1 MKEFTQSDNQKDKT
15 TPKMKTSTA
24 TTVASTPKKI
34 EARFVRKIE
43 QFRNDEIRLVM
54 RDRVPSHEVAC
65 VNWVEYPYAPK
76 VMFRIAHSDDALAVM
91 FEVEEDHLRAVAMS
105 QEQNVWEDSCVEFF
119 VENPAGEGYFNF
131 EVNCIGTMLAAK
143 RLSRTEATLFNAE
156 QMAQIRHFG
165 SLAKAPIDS
174 RGAGQ
179 KWWMV
184 EVIPF
189 SLLGLKSAPKSL
201 RCNFYK
207 CGDKCDRP
215 HFLSWSPINKPE
227 PNFHCPEFFGEVILV

>member
-215 HFLSWSPINKPE
+215 HFLSWSPIDKPE
-227 PNFHCPEFFGEVILV
+227 PNFHCPEFFGEVVLI

>member
-1 MKEFTQSDNQKDKT
+1 
-15 TPKMKTSTA
+15 MKTSA
-24 TTVASTPKKI
+24 APTVASASQKI
-34 EARFVRKIE
+34 EARFIRKIE

-54 RDRVPSHEVAC
+54 LDRVPSHQVAC
-65 VNWVEYPYAPK
+65 VNWAEYPYAPK
-76 VMFRIAHSDDALAVM
+76 VTFRIAHSDDALVVM

-105 QEQNVWEDSCVEFF
+105 AEENVWEDSCVEFF

-189 SLLGLKSAPKSL
+189 ALLGLECAPKQIEA
-201 RCNFYK
+201 NFYK
-207 CGDKCDRP
+207 CGDETPIPHYGMWNPVGTEKPDFHRP
-215 HFLSWSPINKPE
+215 E
-227 PNFHCPEFFGEVILV
+227 YFGEFVID

>member
-65 VNWVEYPYAPK
+65 VNWQEYPYAPE

-105 QEQNVWEDSCVEFF
+105 AEENVWEDSCVEFF

-227 PNFHCPEFFGEVILV
+227 PNFHCPDFFGEVVLV

>member
-1 MKEFTQSDNQKDKT
+1 
-15 TPKMKTSTA
+15 MKTPSEPSSA
-24 TTVASTPKKI
+24 HTTKRI

-54 RDRVPSHEVAC
+54 LDRVESHSVAC
-65 VNWVEYPYAPK
+65 VNWEEYPYAPK
-76 VMFRIAHSDDALAVM
+76 VMFRVAHSDNALAVM
-91 FEVEEDHLRAVAMS
+91 FEVEEEHLRGVATS
-105 QEQNVWEDSCVEFF
+105 VEQNVWEDSCVELFI
-119 VENPAGEGYFNF
+119 ESPLGDGYFNF
-131 EVNCIGTMLAAK
+131 EVNCIGTILAAH
-143 RLSRTEATLFNAE
+143 RQSRTEATLFNADE
-156 QMAQIRHFG
+156 MAQIRHFG
-165 SLAKAPIDS
+165 SLQRAPIDS

-189 SLLGLKSAPKSL
+189 SLLGIDRAPKSL

-215 HFLSWSPINKPE
+215 HFLSWSPIDKPE

>member
-1 MKEFTQSDNQKDKT
+1 
-15 TPKMKTSTA
+15 MKTSA
-24 TTVASTPKKI
+24 APTVASASQKI
-34 EARFVRKIE
+34 EARFIRKIE

-54 RDRVPSHEVAC
+54 RDRVPSHQVAC
-65 VNWVEYPYAPK
+65 VNWAEYPYAPE
-76 VMFRIAHSDDALAVM
+76 VTFRIAHSDDALAVM

-105 QEQNVWEDSCVEFF
+105 AEENVWEDSCVEFF

-143 RLSRTEATLFNAE
+143 RISRTEATLFNAE
-156 QMAQIRHFG
+156 QMDKIRCFG

-207 CGDKCDRP
+207 CGDKCARP
-215 HFLSWSPINKPE
+215 HFLSWSPIDKPK
-227 PNFHCPEFFGEVILV
+227 PNFHCPEFFGEVVLI